1 MAFHVFIREKVD
13 ATILEVG
20 IGGTYD
26 STNIVPKPKVTGI
39 TTLGIDHIFVLGKT
53 IEEIAQQKGGIF
65 KEGVPALTVAVQP
78 PAGLEVLRKRALE
91 LKASSFTVVEEKKQ
105 LSDIKLGERDFAFTF
120 ECGQWLI
127 YYDIRSSWASSEG
140 QCLACRCSGTNLPI
154 LL

>member
-39 TTLGIDHIFVLGKT
+39 TTLEIDHIFVLGKT
-53 IEEIAQQKGGIF
+53 IEEIAQQKSGIF
-65 KEGVPALTVAVQP
+65 KEGVPALTVAGQP
-78 PAGLEVLRKRALE
+78 PAGLEVLRSRAGE

-105 LSDIKLGERDFAFTF
+105 LSDIKLGKDCF
-120 ECGQWLI
+120 L
-127 YYDIRSSWASSEG
+127 S
-140 QCLACRCSGTNLPI
+140 L
-154 LL
+154 

>member
-13 ATILEVG
+13 ATVLEVG

-53 IEEIAQQKGGIF
+53 IEEIAQQKSGIF
-65 KEGVPALTVAVQP
+65 KEGVPALTVAGQP
-78 PAGLEVLRKRALE
+78 PAGLEVLRKRAGE
-91 LKASSFTVVEEKKQ
+91 LKASSFTVVKENKQ
-105 LSDIKLGERDFAFTF
+105 LSNIKLGKDCFLSPSSLG
-120 ECGQWLI
+120 CSLI
-127 YYDIRSSWASSEG
+127 SYDIRSSWASSED
-140 QCLACRCSGTNLPI
+140 QCLACRCFGPNFPI